1 MDDINSINEYGR
13 IVMKNEIKTDLSFEW
28 QDKYLM
34 DTLLKQFKTIYSY
47 SNDPDGLSRD
57 ETLSEL
63 NRLIS
68 NFNDRIINEIQ
79 FISEMESNI
88 KKLIKKFPEIEFR
101 NEYNINHYK
110 SELSFANRL
119 LIYGEGGIGK
129 SYYLYKLTEQL
140 KSKKFLIYVYME
152 NILKKFQKLFKN
164 I

>member
-1 MDDINSINEYGR
+1 M
-13 IVMKNEIKTDLSFEW
+13 SFEW

-88 KKLIKKFPEIEFR
+88 KKLIKQVVFV
-101 NEYNINHYK
+101 
-110 SELSFANRL
+110 L
-119 LIYGEGGIGK
+119 LGIVLVVEVGMVVMVG
-129 SYYLYKLTEQL
+129 L
-140 KSKKFLIYVYME
+140 FL
-152 NILKKFQKLFKN
+152 
-164 I
+164 